1 MKNIKPILCSWQ
13 RNILVL
19 GISLLVFSCGLNKTN
34 QAFKFYAEAV
44 ENFNNWQYDKSISG
58 FRQFLG
64 IAQTQKS
71 IPDSMIFQA
80 TCYLARCSSACGSAQ
95 TANDLFDSALA
106 SAQQCKDN
114 KVLCRLLLDYGE
126 HLHAVLDS
134 KKAIGLIYEAREVA
148 RRSYSEEL
156 SFKAD
161 LLLAQNKRIQNRL
174 ADEKRILD
182 SLSNIVQSLK
192 NPELEFSLV
201 LEFALYCEGILHF
214 PESESHALQALSIAR
229 TINKKAY
236 LAEAY
241 YTLCRAKLVNKTIDD
256 LPQVLDSTFY
266 YFNYINQP
274 RRVTQAKIL
283 QLRYYFYSSQFN
295 KSFAEINLVEPVLIE
310 RNDTFDLAELIFY
323 KADIY
328 RNWKNFDEELRL
340 LEQAEML
347 AQRSLN
353 QGILLKTR
361 EKLADRYF
369 DAKNESVG
377 FDYINNSI
385 AESRRDKSLFGEFNS
400 LLVMNLFYQKKND
413 YTTAGIYLDSAYALA
428 QSKLSDQFV
437 SIVYNQRARISY
449 FKNNFEEAI
458 VMYKKA
464 LSIDSLYNSQ
474 WDIARTLF
482 NISLNHALL
491 GHHDESDKFFQDAAN
506 IFEQSGDKVMASKL
520 YEIKA
525 KFFYVQSKK
534 NSHDIEY
541 LSEVLRK
548 SIKYAL
554 QAIQLKEEIRL
565 TADDESKKKYLDAEY
580 GIYQMLISCYKQLG
594 DTEAEFAA
602 IETSKTK
609 WLEERISHNT
619 QLKQN
624 ISLTE
629 MQAKIDDK
637 TLFLSFA
644 KRVEHYYYASAIDKD
659 EYFSL
664 LEYKSRF
671 VLDSLKQV
679 EGFLSYLDTILS
691 VDDLRLFKDQSNGS
705 ANESQFIKEVFFHF
719 INYYRELIQQSSHNP
734 VQKKNFYCASK
745 ALYRF
750 LISPFEKQLQGKEK
764 IIIIPDGLLGFIPFE
779 TLINDE
785 GKYLIEDF
793 DIQYIQSASVWNM
806 LNERTYGNRPMEI
819 VAFGGAEYGKENFT
833 RPVYADATL
842 LSTTSSESM
851 NLKREIYSSYG
862 YDKFKDI
869 PGSLSE
875 IENISDEF
883 SKKKIYSGKKVTES
897 LIKELSEENKLG
909 NYKIVHFST
918 HGIFI
923 PEHPNMSAIVLPP
936 GKDGEDGFL
945 TADEIALLKLN
956 ADFVNLS
963 ACETGLGKIYE
974 GEGVVGIAQS
984 FVIAGA
990 NALSVSLWQVADN
1003 STSLFM
1009 TELYKMVK
1017 EENISYST
1025 AMNRIKRKFIKG
1037 EYHKALDLPY
1047 FWAPFVYYGK

>member
-1 MKNIKPILCSWQ
+1 MN
-13 RNILVL
+13 R
-19 GISLLVFSCGLNKTN
+19 TN
-34 QAFKFYAEAV
+34 RAFTFYAEAV
-44 ENFNNWQYDKSISG
+44 ENYNNWQYDKSISG

-64 IAQTQKS
+64 IAQTEKS
-71 IPDSMIFQA
+71 IPDSMVFKA
-80 TCYLARCSSACGSAQ
+80 TYYLARCSSACGSAQ
-95 TANDLFDSALA
+95 TANDLYDSALVKA
-106 SAQQCKDN
+106 EQRKDN

-126 HLHAVLDS
+126 HLLSVLDS
-134 KKAIGLIYEAREVA
+134 QKAIGLIYKAKEIARQ
-148 RRSYSEEL
+148 SSSDEL
-156 SFKAD
+156 SFQAN
-161 LLLAQNKRIQNRL
+161 LLLAQYRRIQYRF
-174 ADEKRILD
+174 ADEKSILD

-192 NPELEFSLV
+192 KPELKFSLA
-201 LEFALYCEGILHF
+201 LEFALYYESILHF
-214 PESESHALQALSIAR
+214 PESELHALQALSIAR
-229 TINKKAY
+229 SIDKKAY

-241 YTLCRAKLVNKTIDD
+241 YTLGRAKLVNKTIDD
-256 LPQVLDSTFY
+256 LPDVLDSAFY
-266 YFNYINQP
+266 YFNTINQP
-274 RRVTQAKIL
+274 RRVTQTKVL
-283 QLRYYFYSSQFN
+283 QIRYYLYSSQFN
-295 KSFAEINLVEPVLIE
+295 KSFAEINLVEPILIQS
-310 RNDTFDLAELIFY
+310 NDTFNLAELVFY

-328 RNWKNFDEELRL
+328 KNWKNFDEELRL

-347 AQRSLN
+347 AQKSLN
-353 QGILLKTR
+353 QGVLLKTQER
-361 EKLADRYF
+361 LADRYF
-369 DAKNESVG
+369 DAKNESVS

-385 AESRRDKSLFGEFNS
+385 AKSRIHKFLFGEFHG
-400 LLVMNLFYQKKND
+400 LIDMKYFYQKKKD
-413 YTTAGIYLDSAYALA
+413 YAMANVYLDSAYALA
-428 QSKLSDQFV
+428 NNNLLTQLFSNVFTQKAS
-437 SIVYNQRARISY
+437 ISY
-449 FKNNFEEAI
+449 YKSKFEEAI
-458 VMYKKA
+458 DLYKKA
-464 LSIDSLYNSQ
+464 LSFDSLYSSQ
-474 WDIARTLF
+474 WEIGINLF
-482 NISLNHALL
+482 NVSMNFAQLEQN
-491 GHHDESDKFFQDAAN
+491 DESEQYFQNAAN
-506 IFEQSGDKVMASKL
+506 IFEQSGNKVMASRL

-525 KFFYVQSKK
+525 KLFYMKAKK
-534 NSHDIEY
+534 NGHDVDQLAEM
-541 LSEVLRK
+541 LNK

-554 QAIQLKEEIRL
+554 KAIKLKEEIRL

-594 DTEAEFAA
+594 DSEAEFAA

-609 WLEERISHNT
+609 WLEERINHNT
-619 QLKQN
+619 RLKQN

-629 MQAKIDDK
+629 MQARIDDK

-659 EYFSL
+659 DYFSL
-664 LEYKSRF
+664 LLYKSRF
-671 VLDSLKQV
+671 VIDSLKQV

-691 VDDLRLFKDQSNGS
+691 VDDLRLFKEQSNNI
-705 ANESQFIKEVFFHF
+705 ANELQFLKEVFFHF
-719 INYYRELIQQSSHNP
+719 INYYRDLIQQNSHDP
-734 VQKKNFYCASK
+734 IQKKDFYCASK

-750 LISPFEKQLQGKEK
+750 LISPFKQQLQGKEK

-806 LNERTYGNRPMEI
+806 LNERKYENRPMEI
-819 VAFGGAEYGKENFT
+819 IAFGGAEYGKEDFT
-833 RPVYADATL
+833 RPLYADATPSPATNSDVMRL
-842 LSTTSSESM
+842 
-851 NLKREIYSSYG
+851 RRDVYSAYG
-862 YDKFKDI
+862 YDKFIDI

-875 IENISDEF
+875 IENISEEF
-883 SKKKIYSGKKVTES
+883 SKKKIYAGKKVTES

-909 NYKIVHFST
+909 KYKIIHFST

-936 GKDGEDGFL
+936 GKNEEDGFL
-945 TADEIALLKLN
+945 TADEIAMLRLN

-1017 EENISYST
+1017 DENISYAT